1 MQCRKNEIYI
11 QIRLYTNK
19 ELQVA
24 ASKKHIR
31 LIGKLLPQFLTCY
44 AN

>member
-11 QIRLYTNK
+11 QTSLYALK

-31 LIGKLLPQFLTCY
+31 LIGKLLP
-44 AN
+44 